1 VRKVGLAIALC
12 AAALGP
18 ARWARAHD
26 LWMEGAGDKVVLRAG
41 HRGGESAPIGSS
53 RIQTRCVHP
62 GGQTSVVDLSTPG
75 LDRRGFA
82 PTPEDQQIWLKGPC
96 EAASAAV
103 DQGFFV
109 VTPDGEK
116 RRKKSEA
123 PDAVRSW
130 RSRQFAKWVDVR
142 SAAATRP
149 LGDALEI
156 LPVTDLAKA
165 RVGDKVTV
173 RVVLDGRPTA
183 GAVVAIGHER
193 LAETSSSGEARVAV
207 RHGGLETISASVT
220 RPLGTPDADS
230 DVLEA
235 TLSFEV
241 PR

>member
-1 VRKVGLAIALC
+1 ME
-12 AAALGP
+12 P
-18 ARWARAHD
+18 AGEN
-26 LWMEGAGDKVVLRAG
+26 LVLRAG
-41 HRGGESAPIGSS
+41 HRGGEATAIGSS
-53 RIQTRCVHP
+53 NIQTRCVHP
-62 GGQTSVVDLSTPG
+62 GGKTSTVDLSTPG
-75 LDRRGFA
+75 LARRGFA
-82 PTPEDQQIWLKGPC
+82 PDPEDQQVWLKGPC

-116 RRKKSEA
+116 RKKKSEA

-142 SAAATRP
+142 AAAAAQPT
-149 LGDALEI
+149 GDALEI

-165 RVGDKVTV
+165 RVGEKVTV
-173 RVVLDGRPTA
+173 RVLLDGRPVA
-183 GAVVAIGHER
+183 GAVVSIGHDK
-193 LAETSSSGEARVAV
+193 LAETASSGEARIAV
-207 RHGGLETISASVT
+207 RHAGLETISASVT
-220 RPLGTPDADS
+220 RPLGSPDADS